1 MAFVP
6 IIRCLH
12 IRCSNS
18 SCLAL
23 SRWKGFRNR
32 IRIPCAISDVF
43 QTSAIEFSAM
53 FAIDGAA
60 LESDMELE

>member
-43 QTSAIEFSAM
+43 KTSAM